1 MTAGSRI
8 DSVGTQVLYMQ
19 GMEGRKVVSARQR
32 FWSVCR
38 ADGLCRCWL
47 DGLEM
52 QMAVG
57 GWRILMMDDK
67 GGPVPG
73 AVPICCTMPAFV

>member
-38 ADGLCRCWL
+38 ADLPDWC
-47 DGLEM
+47 
-52 QMAVG
+52 AFPV
-57 GWRILMMDDK
+57 GWRMANLDD
-67 GGPVPG
+67 G
-73 AVPICCTMPAFV
+73 